1 MSSFRLRCKIPHGPH
16 YWDRMAAIERTA
28 DLIRTSR
35 SCFVRVSPTEGGVF
49 CDLYLHGTH
58 PPDAG
63 VEFALKAT
71 GEIFTRQTTF

>member
-1 MSSFRLRCKIPHGPH
+1 MSSFRLRCRISHGPY
-16 YWDRMAAIERTA
+16 YWERLAAIERTA

-35 SCFVRVSPTEGGVF
+35 SCFVRTTPTERGVF

-71 GEIFTRQTTF
+71 GEIFKREIIP